1 MWLFLATVAGVP
13 PAVSIIIPLVFPSLN
28 YSCSL
33 LKVFICLNLNC
44 KKYFI
49 SVLTTENNELDWEF
63 LDPFDLVCYLRVF
76 LPLYVCFSSSP
87 TDVSNSRTNRD
98 VNRCNTNPSVVDRL
112 H

>member
-13 PAVSIIIPLVFPSLN
+13 PAVSIIIPLVFPSLTH
-28 YSCSL
+28 SCLL

-49 SVLTTENNELDWEF
+49 SVLTTENNELNLEN

-76 LPLYVCFSSSP
+76 FATICVFLILS
-87 TDVSNSRTNRD
+87 
-98 VNRCNTNPSVVDRL
+98 NRCF
-112 H
+112 